1 MIIFFLSSLNHP
13 VSIEGMTNKNK
24 IISNFFN
31 QKQETKKITVDN
43 KETKKEINGIHNFFE
58 KILIDK
64 KMKTSKNFI
73 IKY

>member
-1 MIIFFLSSLNHP
+1 
-13 VSIEGMTNKNK
+13 MTNKNK

-31 QKQETKKITVDN
+31 QKQETKKITVES

-64 KMKTSKNFI
+64 KFKSK
-73 IKY
+73 IKRYSISFSRKLNLIKD